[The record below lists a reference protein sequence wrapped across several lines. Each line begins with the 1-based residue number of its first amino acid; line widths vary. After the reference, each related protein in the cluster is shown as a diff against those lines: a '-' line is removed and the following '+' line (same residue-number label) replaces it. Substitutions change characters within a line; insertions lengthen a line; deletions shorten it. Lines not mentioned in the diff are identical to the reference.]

1 MQLSLFSNSTDNDK
15 PKPNKNRN
23 HTKHKVSSTA
33 DKTWQQIKE
42 WNTIEDIELIKPLNE
57 LYSQL
62 FILTFNNKLEC
73 LNYYVDE
80 ERDESN
86 SYTVM
91 YAEIKDT
98 WNLPLQE
105 RYNQHKELLERIK
118 NNDTTLI
125 YCQKEIQ
132 SDTLSLFNCV
142 YN

>member
-1 MQLSLFSNSTDNDK
+1 MQQLSLFLTDNDK

-23 HTKHKVSSTA
+23 HTKHKISSTA

-42 WNTIEDIELIKPLNE
+42 WNTIEGIELIKPLND

-62 FILTFNNKLEC
+62 FMLTFNNKLEC

-80 ERDESN
+80 EKDESN

-91 YAEIKDT
+91 YAEVKDT

-105 RYNQHKELLERIK
+105 RYNQHKELLKRIK

-125 YCQKEIQ
+125 HCQKDIQ

-142 YN
+142 NN

>member
-1 MQLSLFSNSTDNDK
+1 MQLSLFSTDNDK

-23 HTKHKVSSTA
+23 HTKHKGSSTA

-42 WNTIEDIELIKPLNE
+42 WNTIEGIELIKPLND

-98 WNLPLQE
+98 WQLPLQE

-125 YCQKEIQ
+125 HCQKEIQ

-142 YN
+142 NN

>member
-1 MQLSLFSNSTDNDK
+1 MQLSLFSTDNNK

-42 WNTIEDIELIKPLNE
+42 WNTIEGIELIQPLNE

-80 ERDESN
+80 EKDESN

-98 WNLPLQE
+98 HHLPLQE
-105 RYNQHKELLERIK
+105 RYNRHKELLERII
-118 NNDTTLI
+118 NHDNTLV
-125 YCQKEIQ
+125 YCQNKEVS
-132 SDTLSLFNCV
+132 SDKLSLFNCV
-142 YN
+142 NY

>member
-1 MQLSLFSNSTDNDK
+1 MQLSLFSTDNDK

-23 HTKHKVSSTA
+23 HTKHKGSSTA

-42 WNTIEDIELIKPLNE
+42 WNTIEGIELIKPLND

-98 WNLPLQE
+98 WKLPLQE

-125 YCQKEIQ
+125 HCQKEIQ

-142 YN
+142 NN

>member
-1 MQLSLFSNSTDNDK
+1 MQLSLFSTDNK

-23 HTKHKVSSTA
+23 HTKHKVSSTV
-33 DKTWQQIKE
+33 DRTWQQIKE
-42 WNTIEDIELIKPLNE
+42 WNTIEGIELIKPLND

-80 ERDESN
+80 ESDESN

-118 NNDTTLI
+118 NHDTTLI

-142 YN
+142 NN

>member
-1 MQLSLFSNSTDNDK
+1 MQLSLFSTDNDK

-23 HTKHKVSSTA
+23 HTKHKGSSTA

-42 WNTIEDIELIKPLNE
+42 WNTIEGIELIKPLNE

-98 WNLPLQE
+98 WKLPLQE

-125 YCQKEIQ
+125 HCQKEIQ

-142 YN
+142 NN

>member
-1 MQLSLFSNSTDNDK
+1 MQLSLFSTNKDK

-23 HTKHKVSSTA
+23 HTKHKISSTA

-42 WNTIEDIELIKPLNE
+42 WNTIEGIELIKPLND

-62 FILTFNNKLEC
+62 FILTFNDKLEC

-105 RYNQHKELLERIK
+105 RYNQHKELLERIINHDK
-118 NNDTTLI
+118 TLI
-125 YCQKEIQ
+125 HCQKEIQ
-132 SDTLSLFNCV
+132 SDTLSLFDCI

>member
-1 MQLSLFSNSTDNDK
+1 MQLSLFSTDNDK

-23 HTKHKVSSTA
+23 HTKHKGSSTA

-42 WNTIEDIELIKPLNE
+42 WNTIEGIELIKPLNE

-98 WNLPLQE
+98 WKLPLQE

-118 NNDTTLI
+118 NNDITLI
-125 YCQKEIQ
+125 HCQKEIQ

-142 YN
+142 NN